1 MRSWIYGEPMTQSQP
16 ALVLLVLRCADVG
29 RSRAFYEA
37 LGLSFEREQHGA
49 GPQHFSCQ
57 MTWGVL
63 ELYPATERFPAECST
78 RLGFHVDSLTFAETR
93 LRGAGLH
100 VAGAEPGVMLDPD
113 GRRVQLL

>member
-1 MRSWIYGEPMTQSQP
+1 MRLWIFGELMTHEYP
-16 ALVLLVLRCADVG
+16 ALVLLVLRCADVA
-29 RSRAFYEA
+29 RARAFYEA
-37 LGLSFEREQHGA
+37 LRLTFEREQHGS

-78 RLGFHVDSLTFAETR
+78 RLGFHVDSLTLAEAR